1 MAETLFK
8 DGKIQTGY
16 RIKIP
21 KAIVDT
27 LNIKIGTKIIM
38 RFDAEKR
45 SVIVEEE
52 KKNGN
57 NTSKSR

>member
-1 MAETLFK
+1 MAETIFK

-21 KAIVDT
+21 KAIIDT
-27 LNIKIGTKIIM
+27 LNIKIGTKIMI

-45 SVIVEEE
+45 LIIVEEE
-52 KKNGN
+52 KKNGIT
-57 NTSKSR
+57 TSKGR